1 MDSIKFNKLLN
12 EKYFL
17 LRDIA
22 QKYNYCE
29 ELLDM
34 MTFIYIS
41 FYMDFGR
48 NCDFPLYDLFNRVK
62 IIYDRGTVA
71 EIALKNDFG
80 KIPGGSAAVTVFIPN
95 LRVFKDP
102 SLKQN
107 PQTILLGTHVD
118 EYLATQVL
126 KLEML
131 AHEVRHALMG
141 YYNTNLLLD
150 EKTYFMRSGLQET
163 YYLRDDNAKEKFT
176 TNRIGTTL
184 DEVTNTYIT
193 ELLVNRIM
201 SFKKYRIE
209 NNNLRRYLESL
220 RTSQPDGKY
229 RAIGYRSEVKLL
241 YPLLLSE
248 MFINLTNQHQ
258 FDGDINII
266 KEFIEK
272 NQSVCGYEQFSALLD
287 TIYGNN
293 IKYPEEVKN
302 NNADFV
308 HKHIDDINRAK
319 SIVLDISKTLTKKR

>member
-1 MDSIKFNKLLN
+1 MENIKFNKLLS

-17 LRDIA
+17 LKDIA

-34 MTFIYIS
+34 MTFIYLS
-41 FYMDFGR
+41 FYMDFGKS
-48 NCDFPLYDLFNRVK
+48 CDFPLYDLFNRVK
-62 IIYDRGTVA
+62 IIYDQGTVA
-71 EIALKNDFG
+71 EIALRNNLG
-80 KIPGGSAAVTVFIPN
+80 KIPGGSAAVTFFIPN

-118 EYLATQVL
+118 EYLATQAL

-141 YYNTNLLLD
+141 YYNTNILLD

-163 YYLRDDNAKEKFT
+163 YYLRDDNSKEGFST
-176 TNRIGTTL
+176 SVTGVTL

-201 SFKKYRIE
+201 SFRKYKIE

-220 RTSQPDGKY
+220 KTSQPDGKY
-229 RAIGYRSEVKLL
+229 RAIGYRPEVKLL

-248 MFINLTNQHQ
+248 LFINLTNQHQ
-258 FDGDINII
+258 FDGEIDLV
-266 KEFIEK
+266 KDFIEK
-272 NQSVCGYEQFSALLD
+272 NSSLCGYEPFSTLLD
-287 TIYGNN
+287 TIHDNN
-293 IKYPEEVKN
+293 ARYEQEVQN

-308 HKHIDDINRAK
+308 HKHIEDVNRAK
-319 SIVLDISKTLTKKR
+319 SIVLDISKTLAKKR